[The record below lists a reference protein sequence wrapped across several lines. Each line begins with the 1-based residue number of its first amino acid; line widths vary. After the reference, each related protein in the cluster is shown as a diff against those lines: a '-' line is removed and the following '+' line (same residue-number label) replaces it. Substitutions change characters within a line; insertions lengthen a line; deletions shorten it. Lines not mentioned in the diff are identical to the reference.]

1 MLFKQINFLFLDF
14 KGNLSIFLFSF
25 FLAIPGFL
33 FLVPGTPSRKKRI
46 TKAARIILKRGS
58 NEKLTLMKA
67 SAHNERK
74 QERANYRVRSL
85 LITPTYV
92 AAYSHP
98 KRSQLTSLGAEI
110 RLWAIADASK
120 KRMKKNIRAVLAC
133 VKLQKKNIRVIS

>member
-1 MLFKQINFLFLDF
+1 
-14 KGNLSIFLFSF
+14 
-25 FLAIPGFL
+25 
-33 FLVPGTPSRKKRI
+33 
-46 TKAARIILKRGS
+46 
-58 NEKLTLMKA
+58 MKA

-120 KRMKKNIRAVLAC
+120 KRMKKKYTSCSSMCEAS
-133 VKLQKKNIRVIS
+133 KKKHKGHFMNK